1 MNANDY
7 VIIGIGI
14 CMDEIKDR
22 IDNRKMVEYLIEQLP
37 DMAEELRKILNSE
50 ELLAAFDIE
59 DYMQSMD
66 EKFVDAALN
75 SNLLQTIPLTFSHS
89 FGTPMVVHA
98 PQTKL
103 LIEQRQVIEEIAKQ
117 GRDCVI
123 VGRNADV
130 ILNDLNPFNI
140 FVCAEMDAKI
150 KRCRERADHDEQLS
164 DKALKK
170 NIQRIDKNR
179 ARTRF
184 LIADGEWGHR
194 KAYHLIVNTTDWDL
208 GELAHSVADMVK
220 RWAKQ
225 QTKE

>member
-1 MNANDY
+1 MIIVTISREFGSGGRELGKRIAEVLGYDY
-7 VIIGIGI
+7 YDRQIISTI
-14 CMDEIKDR
+14 
-22 IDNRKMVEYLIEQLP
+22 
-37 DMAEELRKILNSE
+37 AERH
-50 ELLAAFDIE
+50 D
-59 DYMQSMD
+59 MD